1 MATTND
7 SSTEGQPTPV
17 YRNRKTF
24 IGYLVRP
31 KQQMRSAL
39 FFVAA
44 TWVMHLG
51 LLYVFVQN
59 LSQLNEVT
67 ITVFILISAATLS
80 AFAIVSGILISH
92 ALFGPL
98 VSIKRHIAH
107 LREGHYSSRLSI
119 RSTDDLGEM
128 RDALNDLASALESR
142 HGSGKRAPS

>member
-7 SSTEGQPTPV
+7 STTEGQGTPV

-24 IGYLVRP
+24 LGYLVRP
-31 KQQMRSAL
+31 KQQIKSAL
-39 FFVAA
+39 FFIAG
-44 TWVMHLG
+44 TWLVHLV
-51 LLYVFVQN
+51 LLYCLIQN
-59 LSQLNEVT
+59 MNQLNE
-67 ITVFILISAATLS
+67 ITLTAHVLVAAAALS
-80 AFAIVSGILISH
+80 FFAIVTGVLVSH

-107 LREGHYSSRLSI
+107 LREGQYNSRLSI

-128 RDALNDLASALESR
+128 KDALNDLAAALESR